1 MPGRG
6 WRRKRVRHEH
16 ARASGVEA
24 APSSRLAL
32 VHRTRSWSAR
42 NGGEYSRVPCGC
54 FVICVSS
61 RVNLFMALEIAIFV
75 GGIHAQ
81 SDTLCGLCLCAL
93 AYGLLVLGLAVRL
106 RPSRGFAAPA
116 TSAAYPVPVPHLW
129 YPSGGIQSSG
139 WTYFRQLGPL
149 ERYRITHIGNR
160 SPAGSSFRTCP
171 PPPRRCRRRSC

>member
-6 WRRKRVRHEH
+6 WRRKRVRR
-16 ARASGVEA
+16 ARAGERSRSGAKLAPRTSTPHTIVERA
-24 APSSRLAL
+24 EWGRIQSST
-32 VHRTRSWSAR
+32 VWM
-42 NGGEYSRVPCGC
+42 
-54 FVICVSS
+54 FCVSS

-93 AYGLLVLGLAVRL
+93 AYGLLILGLAVRL